1 MNLLATFA
9 LPETT
14 SPAQRH
20 EAGRISLWSVLVK
33 VLSHEQSIV
42 FILIFSFMFS
52 GATSFNQ
59 PVPFDTSK
67 VTTM

>member
-52 GATSFNQ
+52 GATSMLSNIAF
-59 PVPFDTSK
+59 VLEDTFG
-67 VTTM
+67 